1 MGCQGSGPQSNGD
14 GLAAGETETVRLSS
28 FCTVFAKTEILA
40 HLRQGV
46 PVARIEPDDFVS
58 KSKNSPFDGYAVRGK
73 VLKTVV
79 DGRIVFAADA

>member
-1 MGCQGSGPQSNGD
+1 LTNGPSKLL
-14 GLAAGETETVRLSS
+14 GLEAGRIFKGGPADLVLFDLQAPS
-28 FCTVFAKTEILA
+28 
-40 HLRQGV
+40 
-46 PVARIEPDDFVS
+46 RIEPDDFVS